1 MQTNRPKG
9 VAREAQRYELT
20 GVPTSTWYD
29 LQNAG
34 LAPKPI
40 HLGPRSVGWLVS
52 ELEAWVEQRRAER
65 DANWASCHKP
75 TPSPPSPRSTTAPKP
90 PAVALRVPPPP
101 AGGVDCNKSCSD
113 RHHRR
118 RCTRWTRR
126 RWTACG

>member
-40 HLGPRSVGWLVS
+40 PLGLRARGWLIE
-52 ELEAWVEQRRAER
+52 ELLAWVDARKAER
-65 DANWASCHKP
+65 DASAS
-75 TPSPPSPRSTTAPKP
+75 
-90 PAVALRVPPPP
+90 
-101 AGGVDCNKSCSD
+101 
-113 RHHRR
+113 
-118 RCTRWTRR
+118 
-126 RWTACG
+126 

>member
-40 HLGPRSVGWLVS
+40 HLGPRSVGWLIS
-52 ELEAWVEQRRAER
+52 ELEEWVEARRRER
-65 DANWASCHKP
+65 DAAARGSRCRNEGGKMERRKHVCDWPGCMEKTERWFADGWASCRDGDKLLPGLWDVEQDHE
-75 TPSPPSPRSTTAPKP
+75 
-90 PAVALRVPPPP
+90 
-101 AGGVDCNKSCSD
+101 
-113 RHHRR
+113 
-118 RCTRWTRR
+118 
-126 RWTACG
+126 